1 MSDYIL
7 LIMNCEKYRYKA
19 LKQKETWL
27 KTLPANLAYFH
38 VLGDPDLPE
47 PFYFDEKERIL
58 WVRGGDDYNSLPH
71 KVISAFQAV
80 EETYK
85 YKYIFKTDDDQQL
98 LVPGFFPMIMN
109 LIGSMTPNPHY
120 GGHIVDVAL
129 PHISTYY
136 IYHPE
141 LPKNLLIQ
149 KTKYC
154 NGRFYFLSAD
164 AVKDLIMKK
173 DIIQKEYLEDYAIGF
188 YLDPKWKE
196 NILPIN
202 TKKYF
207 EDGTF

>member
-27 KTLPANLAYFH
+27 PNLPQTLTYFH
-38 VLGDPDLPE
+38 VLGDPLLPE

-58 WVRGGDDYNSLPH
+58 WVRGGDDYNSLPL

-109 LIGSMTPNPHY
+109 LLGAMTPKPHY

-154 NGRFYFLSAD
+154 NGRFYFLSDD
-164 AVKDLIMKK
+164 AVKDLVMKK
-173 DIIQKEYLEDYAIGF
+173 EIIQKEYLEDYAIGF